1 VAIFKR
7 AGTWGE
13 GYPLPATWGTV
24 YATWAGYIIQQ
35 SELIHLG
42 AILLDASP
50 EQNIWLDLTPSVPTR
65 LDLTP
70 AKSIWADIA
79 PNSVVFMDLTPE
91 VSVQLEAGWG
101 ILPIEDVASGTDY
114 DNMLFIAIMG
124 HGNDALG
131 FWVNAIGDETAIDED
146 YDDILNAQVF
156 D

>member
-1 VAIFKR
+1 MAEYKR

-24 YATWAGYIIQQ
+24 YAVWGGYIIRP
-35 SELIHLG
+35 SELVHLG
-42 AILLDASP
+42 AILLDATP
-50 EQNIWLDLTPSVPTR
+50 TQDIWLDLTPY
-65 LDLTP
+65 TP
-70 AKSIWADIA
+70 IR
-79 PNSVVFMDLTPE
+79 VDLTPE

-146 YDDILNAQVF
+146 YEDTLNAQVF